1 MEQYTQEEAQKLY
14 KLFESDF
21 GFFIEFFLSSFLTCN
36 IPDFHREIYKLIP
49 ESGRL
54 VLAAPRGFAKSTID
68 TVFYPIWAALFKK
81 KSDII
86 IFSASEG
93 FAVDFL
99 RKIKMELEGNPKIL
113 AFFGDM
119 RSPKWSE
126 SHIILSNGVV
136 IRAKGAGSQVR
147 GARPDCIIC
156 DDIETDDSVE
166 SEDQRKKLK
175 NWLFKA
181 CLNTLLPTGQFI
193 IVGTVIHP
201 LSVLEDLLSMDNGW
215 EKRRYQA
222 YKDGIQEEGRELWV
236 ELWNHEKLQVRKKE
250 IGSTRFS
257 AEYLNNPLFDESAP
271 IKEEHIRYWKEL
283 PTQYSSVIAV
293 DPAYSDDETSDYKV
307 AVLVVCDQT
316 ANRYLAHYIRT
327 HQPIGE
333 FQDSIINLFLQHR
346 NSITGLG
353 IPNSGVE
360 KGFFDS
366 FLKKCDGR
374 KVYPPIQELK
384 NTFTNS
390 ATQVS
395 ARNKKSRVIAALQ
408 PLFEQG
414 KYYIGENHIEAR
426 DELLTI
432 GSSRWDDLVD
442 AMAYAEQL
450 VQPYAA
456 GHMEEQRDTYNTE
469 QIVKENYGL

>member
-1 MEQYTQEEAQKLY
+1 MVSEGLSSLEEITPEEALKL
-14 KLFESDF
+14 KTLFENDF
-21 GFFIEFFLSSFLTCN
+21 GFFIEFFLSSFLTCS

-119 RSPKWSE
+119 RSTKWSE

-181 CLNTLLPTGQFI
+181 CLNTLMPHGQFI
-193 IVGTVIHP
+193 IVGTLIHP
-201 LSVLEDLLSMDNGW
+201 LSVLSDLFQIENDW
-215 EKRRYQA
+215 TKRKFQA
-222 YKDGIQEEGRELWV
+222 YQDAIEEEGHEIWQK
-236 ELWNHEKLQVRKKE
+236 LWNHERLQQRKKE
-250 IGSTRFS
+250 IGSTRFAS
-257 AEYLNNPLFDESAP
+257 EYLNNPQLDESAP
-271 IKEEHIRYWKEL
+271 IKEESIRYWKEL
-283 PTQYSSVIAV
+283 PTQYSGVIAV
-293 DPAYSDDETSDYKV
+293 DPAYSDDETADFKV
-307 AVLVVCDQT
+307 AVLVLCDQA

-327 HQPIGE
+327 HAPIGE
-333 FQDSIINLFLQHR
+333 FQDSVINLFLQHR
-346 NSITGLG
+346 TYITGLG

-360 KGFFDS
+360 KSFYDS
-366 FLKKCDGR
+366 F
-374 KVYPPIQELK
+374 
-384 NTFTNS
+384 F
-390 ATQVS
+390 
-395 ARNKKSRVIAALQ
+395 
-408 PLFEQG
+408 
-414 KYYIGENHIEAR
+414 
-426 DELLTI
+426 LLSLWHFHPGT
-432 GSSRWDDLVD
+432 RPFYLCFV
-442 AMAYAEQL
+442 
-450 VQPYAA
+450 
-456 GHMEEQRDTYNTE
+456 
-469 QIVKENYGL
+469 